1 MATPLL
7 SRLGM
12 FAAKAESTSGT
23 WTAPANT
30 DATFRVLNVK
40 YTPDI
45 KVAERNTLR
54 VDLSRNAH
62 LIGQTLAKLEFDL
75 EFKVS
80 SAVAGTADAYGILL
94 EACGLNETAT
104 PSTNVV
110 YNPSTKLA
118 DHKTLSIYAWIGG
131 SGPAGSGMRVGMR
144 GCMGSV
150 RFSGKVGEPLMMH
163 FEFMGVGDRD
173 HSAMKPQITTF
184 HTGITYETGVPPIFQ
199 AATFSWD
206 TETVNLTNDFTLD
219 FGTQVTAREDITA
232 QEGVSHYMVTG
243 RGVTGS
249 FSPELHLTGGKNHLE
264 QLNLGSEVA
273 ISCIL
278 THTGVRTLA
287 IAIPN
292 AQLTNVQS
300 GDRNGIATWAC
311 TFAANASSAGDDEVT
326 LTII

>member
-7 SRLGM
+7 SRLWM
-12 FAAKAESTSGT
+12 FAAKAEATSGT

-30 DATFRVLNVK
+30 EATFRVLNLK

-80 SAVAGTADAYGILL
+80 AVAGTADAYGILL
-94 EACGLNETAT
+94 KACGLKEDPLTGPAR
-104 PSTNVV
+104 VR
-110 YNPSTKLA
+110 YNPSTLLS

-173 HSAMKPQITTF
+173 ETDMKPQYASF
-184 HTGITYETGVPPIFQ
+184 LTGITYETGVPPIFQ

-206 TETVNLTNDFTLD
+206 SLSVNLTNDFTLD

-232 QEGVSHYMVTG
+232 QEGVAHYMVTG

-249 FSPELHLTGGKNHLE
+249 FSPELHLTGGSNHLE

-273 ISCIL
+273 ISCVL
-278 THTGVRTLA
+278 THATARTLT
-287 IAIPN
+287 IAIPK